1 MRSEIKLASRQPLDR
16 IRMLHSAAFP
26 EALEVTVARLVES
39 VSGPGAG
46 FDKPQ
51 TPCRSWR
58 DTVEGLGQGGR
69 VVGTLESWLQ
79 EISNFLWGTPLIIV
93 LVGGGVFFLIYSRGL
108 PYRHFGHAVEILRGK
123 HDRDDDPGDIN
134 HFQALSAALSGTLGL
149 GNIAGVAF
157 AISYA
162 GPSALV
168 WMWLTALVGVATK
181 FFTCTLSIMYRG
193 RDTRGDIQGG
203 PMYVIRE
210 GLGRRWLPLAVFFC
224 VAGLIGTLPV
234 FQINQLTE
242 TVRDAVLL
250 PFDVIGQDQT
260 GTFNLWFGIFIA
272 ALVALVIF
280 GGVKRVGYSAAR
292 LVPAMVI
299 AYLLCVLAILVVNL
313 EQIPA
318 ALAAIVTHAFE
329 ADLSAMAAGGL
340 MGVVIT
346 GIRQGA
352 FSNEAGIGTE
362 VMAHGAARTG
372 EPVREGLVAMMGP
385 VIDTLVVCTLTAL
398 VLITTGAWEAGTDVA
413 GAALTAQAFEKSL
426 GAVGPWIIMVLVI
439 VFSMSTMFTFWYY
452 GAKCLGFLIGAERQD
467 WYRYLYIALIV
478 IGAVISLE
486 SVIFLITIGY
496 ALMAI
501 PTVLATLILS
511 PNVMAAARKYLADK

>member
-1 MRSEIKLASRQPLDR
+1 M
-16 IRMLHSAAFP
+16 
-26 EALEVTVARLVES
+26 VES
-39 VSGPGAG
+39 
-46 FDKPQ
+46 
-51 TPCRSWR
+51 
-58 DTVEGLGQGGR
+58 
-69 VVGTLESWLQ
+69 LESWLQ
-79 EISNFLWGTPLIIV
+79 AVSNFLWGTPLIIV
-93 LVGGGVFFLIYSRGL
+93 LVGGGLFFAIYSRAL
-108 PYRHFGHAVEILRGK
+108 PYRYFGHAIEILRGK

-162 GPSALV
+162 GPSAVV
-168 WMWLTALVGVATK
+168 WMWVTALVGVATK
-181 FFTCTLSIMYRG
+181 FFTCTLAIMYRG
-193 RDTRGDIQGG
+193 RDSRGDLQGG

-210 GLGRRWLPLAVFFC
+210 GLGRRWMPMAIFFC
-224 VAGLIGTLPV
+224 LAGLIGTLPV

-242 TVRDAVLL
+242 TMRDAVLL
-250 PFDVIGQDQT
+250 PFDVISEDQI
-260 GTFNLWFGIFIA
+260 GTFNFWFGMLIA

-280 GGVKRVGYSAAR
+280 GGIHRVGYSAAR
-292 LVPAMVI
+292 LVPSMVV
-299 AYLLCVLAILVVNL
+299 AYLVCVLAILAVNL
-313 EQIPA
+313 EQVPG
-318 ALAAIVTHAFE
+318 ALVSILTHAFE

-362 VMAHGAARTG
+362 VMAHGAAKTA

-385 VIDTLVVCTLTAL
+385 VIDTLIVCTLTAL

-413 GAALTAQAFEKSL
+413 GAALTARAFEASL
-426 GAVGPWIIMVLVI
+426 GVAGPWIIMVLVT

-467 WYRYLYIALIV
+467 WYRYIYVALIV
-478 IGAVISLE
+478 IGAVISLQA
-486 SVIFLITIGY
+486 VIFLITIGY

-501 PTVLATLILS
+501 PTMIATLILS
-511 PNVMAAARKYLADK
+511 PKVMSAARKYLAEK